1 MEIILLYALVTSAC
15 FYLGSRAM
23 ITSWLWSRYPPR
35 LSRFMD
41 CAACTGFWYGTALTL
56 VLGAWLDITPFALP
70 LVAAPIIGLA
80 SLVWTPIVAGL
91 MHVALERLGSVMIEP
106 YVPVAERTVEVLP
119 TVFAENEGAAK
130 EMEAEIRRSIG
141 LAIVPDDEPPK
152 AA

>member
-119 TVFAENEGAAK
+119 TVFTENPNAVIDFQATIERA
-130 EMEAEIRRSIG
+130 